1 MKTRLSWIIGAVTL
15 VSIGSLIVPRL
26 RYWFPSSETDASET
40 ARAELATPDAVVTS
54 MFLMTD
60 QGGESESDNPHEV
73 ITDRLNDAHLV
84 TGKDMTPEEQKFAA
98 LFLNHERSGAIY
110 NYLRGELTKSANIT
124 AANVAGDSAV
134 VSVAVKVYL
143 ENGSDWVDSTC
154 TVELKKKGRNWYV
167 DELKSPR
174 MPGGLYQRYKQ
185 RMGYSN

>member
-1 MKTRLSWIIGAVTL
+1 VAL
-15 VSIGSLIVPRL
+15 VSIGSVIVPRL
-26 RYWFPSSETDASET
+26 RYWFPSSEAGAFES
-40 ARAELATPDAVVTS
+40 ARAEQATPEAVVTS
-54 MFLMTD
+54 MFQMTD
-60 QGGESESDNPHEV
+60 QGGESASDNPHDV

-84 TGKDMTPEEQKFAA
+84 SGKDMTPEEQKFAQ
-98 LFLNHERSGAIY
+98 LFLNHERSAAIY

-124 AANVAGDSAV
+124 AANVTGDSAV
-134 VSVAVKVYL
+134 VNVAVKVYL

-154 TVELKKKGRNWYV
+154 TVDLKKKGPNWYV